1 MKDIRLPL
9 SCKEIK
15 IIAFLI
21 PPIIIA
27 MALYTRD
34 TTLMA
39 IGFMTGFLALLFGIV
54 FIIIYVIENYNI
66 SCRCD
71 VD

>member
-1 MKDIRLPL
+1 MKTVRLPL

-15 IIAFLI
+15 IILFLI

-27 MALYTRD
+27 MALHTRD
-34 TTLMA
+34 PVLMA
-39 IGFMTGFLALLFGIV
+39 IGFVIGFLEVIFGIA
-54 FIIIYVIENYNI
+54 FLIIYIIENYNI
-66 SCRCD
+66 KCRCD